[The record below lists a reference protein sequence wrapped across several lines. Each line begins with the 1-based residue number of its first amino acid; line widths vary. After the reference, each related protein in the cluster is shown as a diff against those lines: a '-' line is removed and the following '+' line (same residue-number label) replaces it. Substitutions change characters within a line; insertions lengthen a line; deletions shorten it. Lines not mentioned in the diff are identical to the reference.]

1 MDIMSLV
8 VPLTICLGTIAIA
21 AIVYFVVASIK
32 TRAAERREREAYARV
47 HAQKPHK
54 AHSHRAR

>member
-1 MDIMSLV
+1 MSLV
-8 VPLTICLGTIAIA
+8 VPLAICLGTIAIA

-32 TRAAERREREAYARV
+32 TLAAERREREAYARV

>member
-47 HAQKPHK
+47 HVQKPHK